1 LIRRSPQATA
11 FLLIFSEFV
20 LELKRMKK
28 TNIIIFL
35 IIAASFAVGVYFYPA
50 FPDKI
55 ASHWNI
61 NGEVD
66 GYMSKFWGLFLMPI
80 ISLGMWLMFILI
92 PKIDPMKKNIE
103 KFRKYFD
110 TFIILIMLFL
120 LYLHLLTI
128 FWNTGKQFDIVRM
141 MLPAMGVL
149 FFYVGVLLNHA
160 ERNWFI
166 GIRTP
171 WTLSSEV
178 VWGKTHKLGA
188 KLFKIAGIITLFGT
202 LVPSAAFW
210 LTLIPVLVFSI
221 YVFVYS
227 YFEHK
232 KEEKNNS

>member
-1 LIRRSPQATA
+1 
-11 FLLIFSEFV
+11 
-20 LELKRMKK
+20 MKK
-28 TNIIIFL
+28 TNIIIFFIVL
-35 IIAASFAVGVYFYPA
+35 ALFIVSAYFYSG
-50 FPDKI
+50 FSDKI

-92 PKIDPMKKNIE
+92 PKIDPLKKNIE

-110 TFIILIMLFL
+110 TFIVLIMLFL

-128 FWNTGKQFDIVRM
+128 FWNMGRQFDIVRM
-141 MLPAMGVL
+141 MLPAMGIL
-149 FFYVGVLLNHA
+149 FFYAGVLMNHT

-171 WTLSSEV
+171 WTISSDN
-178 VWGKTHKLGA
+178 VWKKTHQLGA

-202 LVPSAAFW
+202 FVPSVAFW
-210 LTLIPVLVFSI
+210 LTFIPVLVFSFYTFI
-221 YVFVYS
+221 YS
-227 YFEHK
+227 YLEHK
-232 KEEKNNS
+232 KEENNNS